1 MFVRKT
7 PSELIK
13 VKGAL
18 KDDVK
23 SQNSRS
29 FIKMKLASLNCH
41 PPPDRGIFQAR
52 DDSGSL
58 RSFLPRRRHAESGF
72 PLRRFVRQGLL
83 LVWGWYQLFLWYPP
97 TYKSIMRG
105 NGR

>member
-1 MFVRKT
+1 MFVRKN

-52 DDSGSL
+52 DDSGPL
-58 RSFLPRRRHAESGF
+58 RSLPRRCHAASGF
-72 PLRRFVRQGLL
+72 PLRRFVRQGSL
-83 LVWGWYQLFLWYPP
+83 LVWGDW
-97 TYKSIMRG
+97 SG
-105 NGR
+105 